1 MVYHL
6 KGAQPK
12 IIEYRVG
19 PIKIDNSSWPLTS
32 EHIVQ
37 EGDAID
43 YRMRPVSSGEYE
55 RMETL
60 IAENMRM
67 LSHLSSVPPSFNL
80 QSRASTR
87 QVLTGALLLESYGR
101 AYDDGSMWWTD
112 AAPRGY
118 TRSTRQTW
126 IWLMW
131 NAEGLYYHCL
141 GASCLPRRSEAEV
154 K

>member
-1 MVYHL
+1 MCMLQKLDHFMHYNHSSLSSTIIILLRAVVYHL

-19 PIKIDNSSWPLTS
+19 PIKIDNSSWPLTN

-60 IAENMRM
+60 IAENMRV
-67 LSHLSSVPPSFNL
+67 LSHLSSVFLSFNL
-80 QSRASTR
+80 PSPPCVATR
-87 QVLTGALLLESYGR
+87 
-101 AYDDGSMWWTD
+101 
-112 AAPRGY
+112 
-118 TRSTRQTW
+118 
-126 IWLMW
+126 
-131 NAEGLYYHCL
+131 
-141 GASCLPRRSEAEV
+141 
-154 K
+154 